1 MATWHIVQTIPD
13 PCAIVQ
19 PIAPLDVTAAVPLG
33 SLAYKF
39 DLVLRGRQST
49 MFENRVEGN

>member
-13 PCAIVQ
+13 PCAIAQ
-19 PIAPLDVTAAVPLG
+19 SIAPLDVTAALPLG

>member
-13 PCAIVQ
+13 PCAIAQ
-19 PIAPLDVTAAVPLG
+19 PIAPLDVTAAIPLG

-39 DLVLRGRQST
+39 DIVLRGRQST
-49 MFENRVEGN
+49 LFENRVEGN

>member
-13 PCAIVQ
+13 PCAIAQ
-19 PIAPLDVTAAVPLG
+19 SIAPLDVTAAIPLG

-49 MFENRVEGN
+49 LFENQLEGN

>member
-13 PCAIVQ
+13 PCAIAQ
-19 PIAPLDVTAAVPLG
+19 SIAPLDVTAAIPLG
-33 SLAYKF
+33 SLADKF

-49 MFENRVEGN
+49 LFENRLEGN